1 MDHGAARNV
10 APGDHA
16 AHLTVTVPAD
26 LAAILRPGVNVCLWR
41 RRIGPAFG
49 AWLDALCA
57 AGTFLV
63 EAVLD
68 GDRPDATPLLA
79 PVPSA
84 PERERLRAD
93 VEDLVRRYARL
104 SGAAGVRAELA
115 VQARDSCRKFHVDYV
130 GLRLLC
136 TYAGPGTEWI
146 PNEAVRREILERPD
160 LSIAATNRAIVA
172 CPGGVWSAARGEVL
186 LLKGEAWPGNAGNGA
201 VHRSPPIEAAGA
213 RRLLLTLDSHQA
225 QGGSVCGRS

>member
-1 MDHGAARNV
+1 MNGVAARDLAPRSGAAHRS
-10 APGDHA
+10 
-16 AHLTVTVPAD
+16 VTVPTD
-26 LAAILRPGVNVCLWR
+26 LTVVLGPGVNVCLWR
-41 RRIGPAFG
+41 RQIDPAFG

-57 AGTFLV
+57 AEPFV
-63 EAVLD
+63 AEAVLE
-68 GDRPDATPLLA
+68 GERPVAEPLLA
-79 PVPSA
+79 SVPSG

-93 VEDLVRRYARL
+93 IAELVRRYARI
-104 SGAAGVRAELA
+104 AGCGWVRAELA
-115 VQARDSCRKFHVDYV
+115 LQARDSCRKFHVDYV

-160 LSIAATNRAIVA
+160 LTLAAVNRAIVSQ
-172 CPGGVWSAARGEVL
+172 PDGVRFAAAGEVL

-213 RRLLLTLDSHQA
+213 RRLLLTLDSRGA
-225 QGGSVCGRS
+225 RGGSAGRA